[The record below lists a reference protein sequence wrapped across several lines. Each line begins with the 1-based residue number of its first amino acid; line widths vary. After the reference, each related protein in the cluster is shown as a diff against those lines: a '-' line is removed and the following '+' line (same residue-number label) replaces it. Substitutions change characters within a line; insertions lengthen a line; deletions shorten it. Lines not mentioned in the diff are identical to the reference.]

1 MMMQNWK
8 TCFANFL
15 GFGLLAW
22 MSHSCPLKLN
32 NETSGIQIPY
42 VNPVVLPSLGDLLV
56 ISASPLPDMV
66 SLFMFFFYY
75 PGEYICNPGENIFF
89 YSEYICYPCECI
101 S

>member
-1 MMMQNWK
+1 MMHKWE
-8 TCFANFL
+8 TCFANFR

-22 MSHSCPLKLN
+22 MSHSCALKWKK
-32 NETSGIQIPY
+32 ETSGIQI
-42 VNPVVLPSLGDLLV
+42 NPVVLPNLGDLLV

-75 PGEYICNPGENIFF
+75 PGEYICYPGENIFY
-89 YSEYICYPCECI
+89 YSEYICYPCEYI